1 MRARCDPPL
10 FIRAV
15 GVVEIFDVEYLRLL
29 VGKDCR
35 RIIERYPMLAKV
47 CGSFGCVSLKFI
59 MEGH

>member
-1 MRARCDPPL
+1 
-10 FIRAV
+10 V